1 MTTELCN
8 EAPSAETELLE
19 TARAI
24 LSGNDHELPVLPEVS
39 VQLLKLTADVDCDPR
54 DIVDLFKRDQS
65 LTGHLLKIAN
75 SVRYTSGQTVTS
87 TQQAVARMGLLR
99 VREIVMVISCQS
111 RIFNVPEF
119 ETDVRASFERSLAT
133 AAFSQEIA
141 RVRRLNVEDAF
152 LCGLL
157 HDVGRPVLLQSLSD
171 HRTTTDNNASNDAV
185 RYAAAEFRIPM
196 AEKLVRSWELPE
208 RLETI
213 IRHQATPLEAEE
225 YDQQAAILNLAMDLA
240 KLALEREQVMPTQL
254 DHPMVGVLNLY
265 PEDVGNII
273 SQHSTILEWVGATA

>member
-157 HDVGRPVLLQSLSD
+157 HDVGRLLM
-171 HRTTTDNNASNDAV
+171 
-185 RYAAAEFRIPM
+185 FM
-196 AEKLVRSWELPE
+196 KLP
-208 RLETI
+208 
-213 IRHQATPLEAEE
+213 
-225 YDQQAAILNLAMDLA
+225 DQF
-240 KLALEREQVMPTQL
+240 KL
-254 DHPMVGVLNLY
+254 
-265 PEDVGNII
+265 
-273 SQHSTILEWVGATA
+273 